1 MDSFSGRFPL
11 DFISFYL
18 DMSSEEINEENPGLT
33 VGSQPEESAPQT
45 QGETRPRQENESQT
59 ETEPK
64 EQEKPGGEEAGQS
77 RVEPTPSPSTDG
89 SISAYIERTLQTLG
103 CQGTGL
109 GLIFL
114 PPVTT
119 TATGDKQ
126 QPETEK
132 ASQSDP
138 IVHTITEP
146 PKKTVEVETDGQAAL
161 ASETGF
167 SVTRPDYFQTDAS
180 DVEELLDSSGAETGK
195 DPPKLIHL
203 CKASTTC
210 SEVTQH
216 AEAEQSKIPAMP
228 DPEALRPS
236 RPLSASAR
244 TIIRQHL
251 LILPPAF
258 CQWDTQQLLL
268 MPTKLTRSLGLCP
281 TRRLPLQFVR

>member
-33 VGSQPEESAPQT
+33 VGSQPEQSAPQT

-59 ETEPK
+59 ETELK

-109 GLIFL
+109 GLTFL

-132 ASQSDP
+132 ASQSEP

-146 PKKTVEVETDGQAAL
+146 PK
-161 ASETGF
+161 
-167 SVTRPDYFQTDAS
+167 
-180 DVEELLDSSGAETGK
+180 
-195 DPPKLIHL
+195 
-203 CKASTTC
+203 
-210 SEVTQH
+210 
-216 AEAEQSKIPAMP
+216 
-228 DPEALRPS
+228 
-236 RPLSASAR
+236 
-244 TIIRQHL
+244 
-251 LILPPAF
+251 
-258 CQWDTQQLLL
+258 
-268 MPTKLTRSLGLCP
+268 
-281 TRRLPLQFVR
+281 RR